1 MSRAQ
6 DHRVVIERRGRS
18 HKAVC
23 TCSWSSHS
31 WNELRPAEADAWH
44 HVFGDEVI
52 VDLSAIPDE
61 RSVTAHGGGAIGPGR
76 TGGTAGAGGT
86 AAGLRDEHRRAVDLL
101 VRQACELAGRPSPYT
116 RSAAPEL
123 WRLSGESR
131 VLITA
136 AVGDIEELL
145 ARHDRRSS
153 GAADSE
159 WLQLITA
166 KRLLIDS
173 LAHEDEPS
181 LGTPGRALI

>member
-6 DHRVVIERRGRS
+6 DHRVIIERRGRS

-23 TCSWSSHS
+23 SCSWTSHS

-44 HVFGDEVI
+44 HVFGEDLI
-52 VDLSAIPDE
+52 VDVSAIPDE
-61 RSVTAHGGGAIGPGR
+61 RSVAAIAGR
-76 TGGTAGAGGT
+76 SGAGA
-86 AAGLRDEHRRAVDLL
+86 AADDQDDRERDVERLVHRAREFAS
-101 VRQACELAGRPSPYT
+101 RPSPYT
-116 RSAAPEL
+116 RDAAPEL

-131 VLITA
+131 LLVQS
-136 AVGDIEELL
+136 AVTELEELL
-145 ARHDRRSS
+145 ERHDKLSA

-173 LAHEDEPS
+173 LAHESSTPS
-181 LGTPGRALI
+181 HSGSRRRALI

>member
-6 DHRVVIERRGRS
+6 DHRVIIERRGRS

-44 HVFGDEVI
+44 HVFGDGVI
-52 VDLSAIPDE
+52 VDVSAIPDE
-61 RSVTAHGGGAIGPGR
+61 RSVAASAARPGSGPVADVRDGR
-76 TGGTAGAGGT
+76 E
-86 AAGLRDEHRRAVDLL
+86 RDVERLVQHAREHAS
-101 VRQACELAGRPSPYT
+101 RPSPYT
-116 RSAAPEL
+116 RDAAPDL

-131 VLITA
+131 LLVQTAITEL
-136 AVGDIEELL
+136 EELL
-145 ARHDRRSS
+145 ERHDKLNA

-173 LAHEDEPS
+173 LAHESPTPS
-181 LGTPGRALI
+181 FSGSRRRALI